1 MENKIT
7 TINNC
12 LNCNKAGCNNNCFI
26 NTNMK
31 EIINLLKANRLTEAI
46 ELHYHVNSIGF
57 ICGKLCDHMRGC
69 LGGCNNK
76 KHHVETNE
84 ICYSLG
90 AARLDLPI
98 FKMKPR
104 NKHVVIIGGGVSG
117 MVCAERLLEAG
128 FEVTLYE
135 KSNALGGVLN
145 LTMPEFRYS
154 MELFKKWEK
163 RLMELGLN
171 LYLEKEVKN
180 VKDIEKFDYLVVATG
195 AGISKRLY
203 DNSKTFD
210 ALEILELAKQN
221 KLNISGLDVVVLGG
235 GNTAYD
241 VARVINRL
249 GNKVSIAYR
258 RDIKNSP
265 AAITEVN
272 LAVKEG
278 VNVLECLAP
287 KEINVI
293 GNKKEI
299 NFVRTMLIDDGGS
312 RLNFKETSDEIVI
325 KCDLIIEAIGANSD
339 LNFIKENF
347 PSLINEKGYISEI
360 ENQNIYV
367 IGDAYTGAKNF
378 ASANLTARICASK
391 IIEKEKRSVLF
402 GGSFNPPTIAH
413 FEIIKYLS
421 KNYDEVLVLPNGD
434 SYSFAGKVLDS
445 FKHRVTMLN
454 LMTQY
459 LPNVKVLEL
468 ENDKEFLGTYYTLR
482 VLNHPTFVLGA
493 DCISKLHLWK
503 HFDELMEENKF
514 IIFNRGDSE
523 VLLLIKSNENVN
535 KYVDKFE
542 VVDLI
547 VPNVSSTEFRKTLN
561 KDIVCEEVYDYII
574 KNELY

>member
-1 MENKIT
+1 MKNKIT
-7 TINNC
+7 SINNC
-12 LNCNKAGCNNNCFI
+12 LNCKKAGCNNNCFI
-26 NTNMK
+26 NTNIK
-31 EIINLLKANRLTEAI
+31 EIINLIKANRLTEAI
-46 ELHYHVNSIGF
+46 ELHYQENSIGF

-76 KHHVETNE
+76 KHPVETNE
-84 ICYSLG
+84 LCYSLG

-104 NKHVVIIGGGVSG
+104 NKHVIIIGGGVSG
-117 MVCAERLLEAG
+117 MVCAEKLLEAG
-128 FEVTLYE
+128 FKVSLYE
-135 KSNALGGVLN
+135 KSKSLGGVLN

-203 DNSKTFD
+203 DDSKTFD

-241 VARVINRL
+241 VARVVNRL
-249 GNKVSIAYR
+249 GNHVSIAYR

-265 AAITEVN
+265 AAITEVD
-272 LAVKEG
+272 LAIGEG

-287 KEINVI
+287 KEINVV

-299 NFVRTMLIDDGGS
+299 KFVKTMLIDDGGS

-339 LNFIKENF
+339 LKFIKENF
-347 PSLINEKGYISEI
+347 PSLINEKGYINEI

-378 ASANLTARICASK
+378 ASANLTARTCVSK

-421 KNYDEVLVLPNGD
+421 KNYDEVIVLPNGD
-434 SYSFAGKVLDS
+434 SYSFAGKILDS
-445 FKHRVTMLN
+445 FKHRVAMLN
-454 LMTQY
+454 LMTQN
-459 LPNVKVLEL
+459 LPNVKILEL
-468 ENDKEFLGTYYTLR
+468 ENEQEFLGTYHTLR
-482 VLNHPTFVLGA
+482 VLNHLTFVLGA

-503 HFDELMEENKF
+503 HFNELMEENKF
-514 IIFNRGDSE
+514 IVFNRGDSE
-523 VLLLIKSNENVN
+523 VLSLINSNENVN

-542 VVDLI
+542 IVDLI

-561 KDIVCEEVYDYII
+561 KDIVTDEVYDYII

>member
-7 TINNC
+7 SINNC
-12 LNCNKAGCNNNCFI
+12 LNCKKAGCNNNCFI

-46 ELHYHVNSIGF
+46 ELHYQVNSIGF

-76 KHHVETNE
+76 KHPVETNE

-154 MELFKKWEK
+154 MDVFKKWKE
-163 RLMELGLN
+163 RLLKLGLN
-171 LYLEKEVKN
+171 VYLNKTVNNINDIVKY
-180 VKDIEKFDYLVVATG
+180 DYLVIATG

-287 KEINVI
+287 KEINVV

-299 NFVRTMLIDDGGS
+299 NFVKTMLIDDGGS

-378 ASANLTARICASK
+378 ASANLTARICAFK

-523 VLLLIKSNENVN
+523 VLSLIKSNENVN

-542 VVDLI
+542 IVDLI